1 MWYRK
6 FIAYIYISL
15 NIVSSVEQFGE
26 LHCKVFLYKSYKK
39 LYKTFLIQKF
49 VFIIYKSTKNTIK
62 QNLNRLFNL
71 NNI

>member
-15 NIVSSVEQFGE
+15 NIVSSVEQFE

-62 QNLNRLFNL
+62 QNLNQLFNL